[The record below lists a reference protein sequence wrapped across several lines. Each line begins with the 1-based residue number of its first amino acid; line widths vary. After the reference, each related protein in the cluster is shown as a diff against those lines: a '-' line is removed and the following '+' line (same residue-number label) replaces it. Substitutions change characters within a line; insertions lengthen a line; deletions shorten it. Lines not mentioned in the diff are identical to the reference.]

1 MISTI
6 FMISASLKV
15 AVIIEIEQ
23 IFTIHNT
30 LSTRSYIIEKKFAK
44 CDTLASQFASISK
57 DLPSFSFYISFRST
71 FMRI

>member
-15 AVIIEIEQ
+15 AIIIEIEQ

-30 LSTRSYIIEKKFAK
+30 LSTCSYIIEKKSAK
-44 CDTLASQFASISK
+44 CDTFASQFA
-57 DLPSFSFYISFRST
+57 
-71 FMRI
+71 